1 MSVELPDFVAL
12 RARFE
17 SEAFSNGARAELRR
31 LPDMDSVA
39 LCPALYR
46 LFPGQKPDDRHLRLA
61 FLLPCCKHD
70 AKAKS
75 LGTQLAKAGARKTGV
90 SEARVLQIARA
101 QSPLDLIQL
110 RRLLTH
116 IEPAVNWAEFGKAL
130 WYWNPLSK
138 RQLIED
144 YYLAQFTPAKGAQ
157 A

>member
-1 MSVELPDFVAL
+1 MSADLPDFVAL

-31 LPDMDSVA
+31 LPDMETVA

-75 LGTQLAKAGARKTGV
+75 LGTQLAKAKVR
-90 SEARVLQIARA
+90 EARVLQVARA
-101 QSPLDLIQL
+101 HSPLDLIQL
-110 RRLLTH
+110 RRLLAH
-116 IEPAVNWAEFGKAL
+116 INPAVNWAEFGKTL
-130 WYWNPLSK
+130 WYWGDRAR
-138 RQLIED
+138 RQLVED
-144 YYLAQFTPAKGAQ
+144 YYLAQFPLAKGAQ
-157 A
+157 Q

>member
-1 MSVELPDFVAL
+1 MNAELPDFVAL

-31 LPDMDSVA
+31 LSDMESVA

-70 AKAKS
+70 VKAKS
-75 LGTQLAKAGARKTGV
+75 LGAQLAKAKI
-90 SEARVLQIARA
+90 SEARVLQVARA
-101 QSPLDLIQL
+101 HSPLDLIQL

-116 IEPAVNWAEFGKAL
+116 TEPAVNWAEFGKTL
-130 WYWNPLSK
+130 WFWGDRAR
-138 RQLIED
+138 RQLVED

-157 A
+157 E

>member
-1 MSVELPDFVAL
+1 MNPDLPDFVAL

-31 LPDMDSVA
+31 LPDMESVA

-46 LFPGQKPDDRHLRLA
+46 LFPGQKPDDRHMRLA

-75 LGTQLAKAGARKTGV
+75 LGTQLAKAKPKI
-90 SEARVLQIARA
+90 SEARVLQVARA
-101 QSPLDLIQL
+101 HSPLDLIQL

-116 IEPAVNWAEFGKAL
+116 AERAVNWAEFGKAL
-130 WYWNPLSK
+130 WFWGDRAR
-138 RQLIED
+138 RQLVED

-157 A
+157 E

>member
-1 MSVELPDFVAL
+1 MSAELPDFVAL

-17 SEAFSNGARAELRR
+17 NEAFSNGSRAELRR
-31 LPDMDSVA
+31 LPDMESVA

-75 LGTQLAKAGARKTGV
+75 LGAQLSKARI
-90 SEARVLQIARA
+90 SEERVLQVARA
-101 QSPLDLIQL
+101 HSPLDLIQL

-130 WYWNPLSK
+130 WYWSSLSK
-138 RQLIED
+138 RRFVED

-157 A
+157 E

>member
-1 MSVELPDFVAL
+1 MSADLPDFVAL

-31 LPDMDSVA
+31 LPDLESVA
-39 LCPALYR
+39 LCPTLYR

-75 LGTQLAKAGARKTGV
+75 LGAQLAKAKV
-90 SEARVLQIARA
+90 SEARVLQVARA

-116 IEPAVNWAEFGKAL
+116 VEPAVDWAEFGKAL
-130 WYWNPLSK
+130 WFWNPLAK
-138 RQLIED
+138 RQLVEN
-144 YYLAQFTPAKGAQ
+144 YYLAQFTPAKGDQ
-157 A
+157 

>member
-1 MSVELPDFVAL
+1 MSPDLPDFVAL

-31 LPDMDSVA
+31 LPDLESVA

-70 AKAKS
+70 AKAKP
-75 LGTQLAKAGARKTGV
+75 LGAQLAKEKV
-90 SEARVLQIARA
+90 SEARVMQVARA
-101 QSPLDLIQL
+101 HSPLDLIQL

-116 IEPAVNWAEFGKAL
+116 IEPAVNWAEFGKTL

-138 RQLIED
+138 RQLVEN

-157 A
+157 E